1 MSAFWTTEP
10 VENLL
15 HRRGSTNIALYPT
28 VVLWS
33 DSGFI
38 ANGGILS
45 GNDRETVL
53 KYNDRKYTV
62 GHVHNMVEWM
72 KVNCTESASF
82 SERYGS
88 FYFMNERDRVIF
100 RLFFADDTMPF
111 DL

>member
-1 MSAFWTTEP
+1 MSAFWVTEP
-10 VENLL
+10 VTNLL
-15 HRRGSTNIALYPT
+15 HRPGATDIAIYPT
-28 VVLWS
+28 VVLFTET
-33 DSGFI
+33 GFI

-45 GNDRETVL
+45 GDDREKVL
-53 KYNDRKYTV
+53 KYNDRKYTLA
-62 GHVHNMVEWM
+62 HVRKMVEWM

-88 FYFMNERDRVIF
+88 FYFMNERDRVMF